1 MVLEIGQIQEGK
13 VTGITKFGVFVAL
26 DSTTT
31 GMVHISEVSKD
42 YVKDLNDY
50 VKVGDTVRVKVIGN
64 EKGKISLS
72 MSKAIPEVKKTE
84 SFEDMLLK
92 FKQRSD
98 DKMSDLKRSTDSKRG
113 GGRSRGSKKF

>member
-1 MVLEIGQIQEGK
+1 MVLEIGQTHEGK
-13 VTGITKFGVFVAL
+13 VTGITNFGVFVTL
-26 DSTTT
+26 DANTT

-50 VKVGDTVRVKVIGN
+50 VKVGDVVKVKVIGTD
-64 EKGKISLS
+64 KGKISLS
-72 MSKAIPEVKKTE
+72 MSKAIPEPKKTE

-113 GGRSRGSKKF
+113 GRQRGSKKY